1 MKRTCTRP
9 LCALLVLLLF
19 LPSCGAGDKGSSVV
33 TITACY
39 EVPNTKERLF
49 TMYSDIVVVTVTKTK
64 EKYNPRGDEYTSYQ
78 LLSTCKVERVIKGN
92 LEEGGEIR
100 MSQNGDNHTIIDT
113 AVEESG
119 RYLQKGQRW
128 LLFLGERNE
137 LAQKVY
143 WDLYHYQLP
152 YSIYTMVGQ
161 YALDEN
167 DHITF
172 MTDTSRSLLG
182 DIQSVDDMEA
192 IWQEYAAANP

>member
-1 MKRTCTRP
+1 MKRTCTRL
-9 LCALLVLLLF
+9 LCALLALLLF
-19 LPSCGAGDKGSSVV
+19 LPSCGAGDKDSSVV

-49 TMYSDIVVVTVTKTK
+49 TMYSDIVVVIVTKTK

-78 LLSTCKVERVIKGN
+78 LLSTCKVERVIRGN
-92 LEEGGEIR
+92 AQVGESITI
-100 MSQNGDNHTIIDT
+100 SQMGNNRTLIYTDVKNNGD
-113 AVEESG
+113 
-119 RYLQKGQRW
+119 YLQEGQRW
-128 LLFLGERNE
+128 MLILRKNDENP
-137 LAQKVY
+137 K
-143 WDLYHYQLP
+143 DS
-152 YSIYTMVGQ
+152 YSIANTVGQ

-192 IWQEYAAANP
+192 VWQEYAAANP